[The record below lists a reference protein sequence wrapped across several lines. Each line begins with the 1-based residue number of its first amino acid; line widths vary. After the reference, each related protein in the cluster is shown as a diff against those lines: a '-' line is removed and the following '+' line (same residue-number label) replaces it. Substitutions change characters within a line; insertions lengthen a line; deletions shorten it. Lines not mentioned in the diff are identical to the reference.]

1 MFEPTDEQLE
11 KLFNPAYEDIR
22 MIVSELKD
30 ETNCGNDY
38 IIDFLKTIT
47 KSIEVEKEIL
57 DREGVDN

>member
-22 MIVSELKD
+22 MIVSEFKD
-30 ETNCGNDY
+30 KTNCGNAY